1 MPISPAFRLTHRI
14 LLEDT
19 IEHIGAVDLTR
30 QVSII
35 ASIVPA
41 DEMSERSLSV
51 TPVRFEAEFFGAFE
65 AGDLG
70 AELVVHFRELEGFG
84 FGVGGGRVDR
94 HVEDAEVEL
103 AEVEEGVVDVLD
115 GDLLLDEI
123 VGNLLAGEVMVAERF
138 ELGGGPAP
146 VLEHLGGGFDE
157 IPDD

>member
-1 MPISPAFRLTHRI
+1 MPIPPTLLLTHRI
-14 LLEDT
+14 LLEYT
-19 IEHIGAVDLTR
+19 IEHIRAIDLTR

-35 ASIVPA
+35 PGIIPA
-41 DEMSERSLSV
+41 DEMSKGSLSI
-51 TPVRFEAEFFGAFE
+51 TPIGFETEFFGTFD

-84 FGVGGGRVDR
+84 FGVRGGRVDR

-115 GDLLLDEI
+115 GDLFLDEI
-123 VGNLLAGEVMVAERF
+123 VSDLLAGEVVVAEGF

-146 VLEHLGGGFDE
+146 VLQHLGGGFDE
-157 IPDD
+157 IADD